1 MPAESGVTVDMM
13 TRGWLVSSS
22 LRLRIITAIMLMGAL
37 IAIST
42 LFSPFVFSAFVA
54 VIVMLAAWEWA
65 AFLGLDSGTARIP
78 YLATIAS
85 MIIIMALWLGVL
97 PGAESINSLRV
108 AVLQALGFLFW
119 GFAILMLRGYPE
131 HSDAWN
137 KRSKIAFMG
146 LCALLPTW
154 AGIVQLK
161 YLMPE
166 GYMALVLIVMVAAV
180 DVGAY
185 FVGTFF
191 GHTKL
196 APQLSPKKSWEGVW
210 GGLATCM
217 VLGII
222 FIWLL
227 DRYLMPLDAV
237 QLLILLVLSVAVSFF
252 GVVGDLL
259 ESMLKRNCDIKDSGA
274 ILPGHGG
281 LLDRVDSLMAVTP
294 VFVLTVLF
302 ALTGFSGS

>member
-1 MPAESGVTVDMM
+1 M
-13 TRGWLVSSS
+13 SSS
-22 LRLRIITAIMLMGAL
+22 LKLRIVTAVLLMGAL
-37 IAIST
+37 IVIST
-42 LFSPFVFSAFVA
+42 QFSPFLFSLIVA
-54 VIVMLAAWEWA
+54 VVVLLAAWEWA
-65 AFLGLDSGTARIP
+65 AFLGLESGTARIP

-85 MIIIMALWLGVL
+85 MIVVMALWLGVL

-108 AVLQALGFLFW
+108 AALQALGFLFW

-131 HSDAWN
+131 HSSGWN
-137 KRSKIAFMG
+137 NRSKIAFMG

-166 GYMALVLIVMVAAV
+166 GYMTLVLIVMVASV

-210 GGLATCM
+210 GGLATCLA
-217 VLGII
+217 LGIT

-227 DRYLMPLDAV
+227 DKYLMPLDV
-237 QLLILLVLSVAVSFF
+237 IQLIVLLALSVCVSFF

-294 VFVLTVLF
+294 IFVLTVLF
-302 ALTGFSGS
+302 ALTGLAES

>member
-1 MPAESGVTVDMM
+1 
-13 TRGWLVSSS
+13 
-22 LRLRIITAIMLMGAL
+22 MGAL
-37 IAIST
+37 IVIST
-42 LFSPFVFSAFVA
+42 LFSPFLFSLFVA
-54 VIVMLAAWEWA
+54 LIVLLAAWEWA
-65 AFLGLDSGTARIP
+65 AFLGLASGTVRMP
-78 YLATIAS
+78 YVLSIAS
-85 MIIIMALWLGVL
+85 MIVVMALWLGVL
-97 PGAESINSLRV
+97 PGAESIDGVRV
-108 AVLQALGFLFW
+108 AALQALGLLFW

-131 HSDAWN
+131 HSSAWN
-137 KRSKIAFMG
+137 KRSTIAFMG

-166 GYMALVLIVMVAAV
+166 GYMALVLIVMVASV
-180 DVGAY
+180 DVGAF

-210 GGLATCM
+210 GGLGTCL
-217 VLGII
+217 VLGVSFI
-222 FIWLL
+222 FLL

-237 QLLILLVLSVAVSFF
+237 QLVILLALSFCVTFF

-294 VFVLTVLF
+294 IFVLTVLF
-302 ALTGFSGS
+302 VLTGLSGS

>member
-1 MPAESGVTVDMM
+1 M
-13 TRGWLVSSS
+13 SSS
-22 LRLRIITAIMLMGAL
+22 LKLRVVTAILLMGAL
-37 IAIST
+37 IVVST
-42 LFSPFVFSAFVA
+42 MLSPFLFSLFVA
-54 VIVMLAAWEWA
+54 LIVLLAAWEWA
-65 AFLGLDSGTARIP
+65 AFLGLESGTARIP

-85 MIIIMALWLGVL
+85 MIIVMALWLGVV
-97 PGAESINSLRV
+97 PGAENISSTRV
-108 AVLQALGFLFW
+108 AALQALGLLFW

-131 HSDAWN
+131 HSSSWN
-137 KRSKIAFMG
+137 NRSKIAFMG

-166 GYMALVLIVMVAAV
+166 GYMALVLIVMVASV
-180 DVGAY
+180 DVGGY

-191 GHTKL
+191 GHTRL
-196 APQLSPKKSWEGVW
+196 APKLSPKKSWEGVW
-210 GGLATCM
+210 GGLGTCM
-217 VLGII
+217 ALGIV

-227 DRYLMPLDAV
+227 DRYLMPLDAF
-237 QLLILLVLSVAVSFF
+237 QLVILLVLSVCVTFF

-302 ALTGFSGS
+302 ALSGLSVP